1 VINRNKVLVKGENM
15 PKIVISRLS
24 VEGEFLHR
32 VDDIVYPQPGRNIEE
47 VIKEELRSRRI
58 VLFSISVD
66 GEFMLMLSDLTNR
79 VGKPYEEIDIKE
91 ICTL

>member
-1 VINRNKVLVKGENM
+1 M

-24 VEGEFLHR
+24 VEGGFLHR

-47 VIKEELRSRRI
+47 GIKEELRKRHIS
-58 VLFSISVD
+58 LFSISVD
-66 GEFMLMLSDLTNR
+66 GETMLMMSDLANR
-79 VGKPYEEIDIKE
+79 AGKPYEEIDIKE